1 MASRFGWFVLGCIV
15 TLVAVAVGAWLFVA
29 NGGVAMETNAAPLP
43 FETTFAK
50 MAIRAA
56 VADSRKLPD
65 PLPYNEENMVAGATL
80 FRSHCA
86 GCHGLPGKPSRMGKA
101 EFPHPPQLFTP
112 VGMVTDDPE
121 GVTFWKVT
129 NGIRLSGMPSFG
141 DVLTEDQRW
150 QLAMLLRHA
159 DKLTPAVSAALLAS
173 QNSGGSS
180 AASANNSAKCSCTAA
195 MMQNCPG
202 MKSMMPG
209 H

>member
-1 MASRFGWFVLGCIV
+1 MTSRFGWFVLGCVV
-15 TLVAVAVGAWLFVA
+15 TLAAFAAGAWLFVA
-29 NGGVAMETNAAPLP
+29 SGGIAMETNAAPLP
-43 FETTFAK
+43 FEKMFAK

-65 PLPYNEENMVAGATL
+65 PLPYNEQNMVAGAML

-112 VGMVTDDPE
+112 IGMVTDDPE

-150 QLAMLLRHA
+150 QLAMLLHYA
-159 DKLTPAVSAALLAS
+159 DKLTPAVSAALANE
-173 QNSGGSS
+173 NSAGSS
-180 AASANNSAKCSCTAA
+180 SASAAGAAKCPCMDS
-195 MMQNCPG
+195 MMKNGSG
-202 MKSMMPG
+202 MKSMMSD

>member
-1 MASRFGWFVLGCIV
+1 MTSRFGWFVLGCVVMAAAI
-15 TLVAVAVGAWLFVA
+15 AAGAWLFVA

-43 FETTFAK
+43 FEKTFAK

-65 PLPYNEENMVAGATL
+65 PLPYNEQNMVAGATL

-101 EFPHPPQLFTP
+101 EFPNPPQLFTP
-112 VGMVTDDPE
+112 SEMVTDDPE

-141 DVLTEDQRW
+141 DVLTADQRW

-159 DKLTPAVSAALLAS
+159 DKLTPAVSAALANE
-173 QNSGGSS
+173 NSGGSS
-180 AASANNSAKCSCTAA
+180 SASANGSGKCSCMDS
-195 MMQNCPG
+195 MMKNSPG
-202 MKSMMPG
+202 MKSMMPS